1 MKQSTTQDQA
11 YLKECLA
18 FHERRFI
25 ECRKE
30 WLNSP
35 QPDTDKEAKVNYHR
49 AQVKWFKAKLQGY
62 FRQPAPATVKPLYLN
77 RILGTKLADTEAVGH
92 DKLNDRL
99 GISQPLTYTK
109 PTPIK
114 DFFRRALNRIRGV

>member
-18 FHERRFI
+18 YHEGRAKEI
-25 ECRKE
+25 EGINDECF
-30 WLNSP
+30 
-35 QPDTDKEAKVNYHR
+35 AYHR
-49 AQVKWFKAKLQGY
+49 KQVKWYKAKLQGY
-62 FRQPAPATVKPLYLN
+62 FRIPVLTQIQSIPAEPDPH
-77 RILGTKLADTEAVGH
+77 LAEA
-92 DKLNDRL
+92 N
-99 GISQPLTYTK
+99 PYTK